1 MIAFL
6 LLRTCTDKF
15 EGGSGARMKKETN
28 MFTCV
33 SVIIYYMMNN
43 I

>member
-15 EGGSGARMKKETN
+15 EGGSGARMNKETN
-28 MFTCV
+28 MFKFV
-33 SVIIYYMMNN
+33 SVIIYYMINN
-43 I
+43 M